1 MPHLIQLEY
10 TIEEVGI
17 LSGSS
22 GEVGLANLLKTELI
36 KQSHCVVAANEF
48 LP

>member
-17 LSGSS
+17 LSDSS
-22 GEVGLANLLKTELI
+22 SEPSLPYLLKTER
-36 KQSHCVVAANEF
+36 VT
-48 LP
+48 